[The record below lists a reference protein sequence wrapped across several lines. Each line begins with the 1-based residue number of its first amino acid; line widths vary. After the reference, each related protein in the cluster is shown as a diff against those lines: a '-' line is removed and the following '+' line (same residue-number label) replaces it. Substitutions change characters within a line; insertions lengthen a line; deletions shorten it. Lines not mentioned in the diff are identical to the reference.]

1 MAVGTMASVRSLTP
15 DELRA
20 AGVQILLSNTFH
32 LMLRPGCDTIA
43 AAGDLHDFMRW
54 DGPILT
60 DSGGFQ
66 ATFPPS
72 IAHKYYCAQ
81 SSSIPH
87 HPSSIPRGWWWRVST
102 HPDSGR

>member
-1 MAVGTMASVRSLTP
+1 MEFRRGGWTAETPAFMAVGTMASVRSLAP

-32 LMLRPGCDTIA
+32 LMLRPGCDTIR

-66 ATFPPS
+66 VARAPAGRALIGC
-72 IAHKYYCAQ
+72 IAVELCRR
-81 SSSIPH
+81 P
-87 HPSSIPRGWWWRVST
+87 
-102 HPDSGR
+102 